1 MQVGSPPQTVGQAYY
16 RRLRQ
21 ARKLIRVFGLI
32 QERKTNMQIN
42 LNRHRSILRFAVPAL
57 AILLGL
63 GTYGAMA
70 QRDDSKGLLRV
81 AIGLPTKSSTQN
93 QLASEITR
101 QLSAGGVSASEKE
114 VQAAAR
120 RTLNLIAESKDPQ
133 KVVIHVKFKKFTIC
147 VSWGADK
154 DYCSKH

>member
-1 MQVGSPPQTVGQAYY
+1 
-16 RRLRQ
+16 
-21 ARKLIRVFGLI
+21 
-32 QERKTNMQIN
+32 MQIN

-57 AILLGL
+57 AILLGM

-70 QRDDSKGLLRV
+70 QRDDSKGLFRV
-81 AIGLPTKSSTQN
+81 AIGLPTKSSTQD
-93 QLASEITR
+93 QLAGEITR
-101 QLSAGGVSASEKE
+101 QLSAGRVSATDKE

-120 RTLNLIAESKDPQ
+120 RTLNLIAEGKDPQ
-133 KVVIHVKFKKFTIC
+133 KGIVKIQFKKFSIC